1 MGLSSFLAVHA
12 RHRHGAD
19 CLDDRAEAPSH
30 QRGEGRGRS
39 DRHAGR
45 CLTLA
50 ALAAIF
56 LTPARAETVRVAT
69 FSPELTRKG
78 PGLLLRDILKGEAQ
92 VEAVVAVVRAA
103 DADVLLLTGIDMD
116 MEGATLAALAD
127 RLAEAGAP
135 YPHLF
140 TAPGNTGLRTG
151 LDLDGDGRLDEPE
164 DAQGFGRFPGEGSMA
179 VLSRYPLGPVTELTS
194 LLWRDLPGGA
204 PWFASEAAAG
214 VQRLSSVAHW
224 DLRVEGPGGPLH
236 LLAFSATP
244 PVFDG
249 EEDRNGRRAED
260 ELRLWQ
266 AYLAGRLGGPPQGP
280 AVVLGRVNVDPVDG
294 EGRRDV
300 LGALLAGPLQDVAPL
315 GPGGAAEADAEQ
327 RGPAGQDTVDWDG
340 PGNLRVDY
348 VLPQAGLE
356 VSGAG
361 VLWPVEG
368 QPLDGLDLATAR
380 AASRHRLV
388 WVDIVMDR

>member
-1 MGLSSFLAVHA
+1 M
-12 RHRHGAD
+12 
-19 CLDDRAEAPSH
+19 
-30 QRGEGRGRS
+30 
-39 DRHAGR
+39 
-45 CLTLA
+45 
-50 ALAAIF
+50 
-56 LTPARAETVRVAT
+56 AT
-69 FSPELTRKG
+69 FSPELTRRG

-92 VEAVVAVVRAA
+92 VEAVVEVIRAG

-116 MEGATLAALAD
+116 PGGATLTALAE

-151 LDLDGDGRLDEPE
+151 LDLDGDGRLEEPE
-164 DAQGFGRFPGEGSMA
+164 DAQGFGRFPGEGGMA
-179 VLSRYPLGPVTELTS
+179 VLSRYPLGEVAELTG
-194 LLWRDLPGGA
+194 LLWRDLPGAA
-204 PWFASEAAAG
+204 PWFASEEAAA

-224 DLRVEGPGGPLH
+224 DVPVEAPGGPLH

-260 ELRLWQ
+260 ELRIWQ
-266 AYLAGRLGGPPQGP
+266 AYLGGALGGPPEGP
-280 AVVLGRVNVDPVDG
+280 AVVAGRVNVDPVEG
-294 EGRRDV
+294 EGRREV
-300 LGALLAGPLQDVAPL
+300 LEALLGGVLQDPAPE
-315 GPGGAAEADAEQ
+315 GPGGAAEADAGQ
-327 RGPAGQDTVDWDG
+327 AGPPAQDTVDWEG

-348 VLPQAGLE
+348 ILPQAGLA
-356 VSGAG
+356 VAGAG
-361 VLWPVEG
+361 VLWPVDG

-388 WVDIVMDR
+388 WVDLVLDR